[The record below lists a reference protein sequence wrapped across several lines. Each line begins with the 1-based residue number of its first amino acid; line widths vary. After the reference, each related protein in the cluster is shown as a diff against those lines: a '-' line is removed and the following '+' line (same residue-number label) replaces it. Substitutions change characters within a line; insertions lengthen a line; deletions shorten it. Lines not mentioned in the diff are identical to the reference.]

1 MKKGRKLQVK
11 TKKILMLAMVA
22 VMCLALVVGCGGKTD
37 TNSQGNN
44 NQPAGNNDSTGNNA
58 VAEVIKI
65 GGNFELTGGA
75 AEFGKKGE
83 NGAKLAIKEINEQ
96 GGILGGKKIEYVGAD
111 NKSEAGESTAAAT
124 KLITQDKVVGMV
136 GPMTTGNTLAA
147 IPIVT
152 ENKIPLVTPTGTNAT
167 ITVSEN
173 GTLNEWLFR
182 ACFIDPFQ
190 GEVAANF
197 ALDHLKVSK
206 AALVID
212 QKGDYAKGLAESFK
226 KTFEAAGKEVVA
238 SEQYVAGQDT
248 DFRAILTNIKS
259 KNPDIIFVPG
269 YYGEVGMIVKQARDL
284 GITAIMLG
292 GDGWGTGPIVDVAGK
307 AAMNNTYYVD
317 HVAADDPAL
326 AEFNAKY
333 KQEYGQDADS
343 FGALGYDAAKML
355 IAAIDAAGSTDS
367 EAIRAALTATADFQ
381 GVSGVIN
388 VDAATHNPKK
398 SATILEFKDGE
409 KSFATRV
416 DPK

>member
-1 MKKGRKLQVK
+1 
-11 TKKILMLAMVA
+11 MVA
-22 VMCLALVVGCGGKTD
+22 VMCLALVVGCGGKD
-37 TNSQGNN
+37 DN
-44 NQPAGNNDSTGNNA
+44 NQPAGNNDATGNNA
-58 VAEVIKI
+58 ASEVIKI
-65 GGNFELTGGA
+65 GGNFELTGAA

-96 GGILGGKKIEYVGAD
+96 GGILGKKIEYVGAD

-124 KLITQDKVVGMV
+124 KLINQDKVVGMV

-167 ITVSEN
+167 ITVNEN

-212 QKGDYAKGLAESFK
+212 QKGDYAKGLAASFK
-226 KTFEAAGKEVVA
+226 STFEAAGKEVVA

-307 AAMNNTYYVD
+307 ESMNNTYYVD

-326 AEFNAKY
+326 AEFNTKY

-343 FGALGYDAAKML
+343 FGALGYDAAKLL
-355 IAAIDAAGSTDS
+355 INAIETAGSTDS
-367 EAIRAALTATADFQ
+367 EAVKAALTATAGFQ
-381 GVSGVIN
+381 GVSGEIN